1 MNEFLELA
9 RTDFVP
15 PADLNHRSVP
25 LESERSFDLE
35 DPCYYQIT
43 NNRVHGMYDG
53 VFEDFYMLYW
63 IK

>member
-15 PADLNHRSVP
+15 PTDLTNR

-43 NNRVHGMYDG
+43 NSKIHGMYDG
-53 VFEDFYMLYW
+53 VFMKAVRNLN
-63 IK
+63 

>member
-15 PADLNHRSVP
+15 PADLNG

-35 DPCYYQIT
+35 DPCYYHVT
-43 NNRVHGMYDG
+43 NSKVNTLYSAA
-53 VFEDFYMLYW
+53 VFQKAKARLN
-63 IK
+63 